1 MTDSQLSSADS
12 PERPSGSIDVK
23 APPDAVVAQDTSS
36 VLATVLPLTGS
47 MGVMVFMAV
56 SNSNGNRTLFLGGG
70 MVVAMLSMVGINI
83 YRQVRQHRESVKDQ
97 RREYLAYLSE
107 LRNSVR

>member
-1 MTDSQLSSADS
+1 MNKYLS
-12 PERPSGSIDVK
+12 II
-23 APPDAVVAQDTSS
+23 
-36 VLATVLPLTGS
+36 
-47 MGVMVFMAV
+47 V
-56 SNSNGNRTLFLGGG
+56 SNFNGNRTFFLGGG

-107 LRNSVR
+107 LRNSVRTMAGRQRRHVVHVLPEPEALPYFVKDS

>member
-1 MTDSQLSSADS
+1 
-12 PERPSGSIDVK
+12 
-23 APPDAVVAQDTSS
+23 
-36 VLATVLPLTGS
+36 
-47 MGVMVFMAV
+47 MVFMAV

-107 LRNSVR
+107 CAHVGRCGQAAASCGARSA